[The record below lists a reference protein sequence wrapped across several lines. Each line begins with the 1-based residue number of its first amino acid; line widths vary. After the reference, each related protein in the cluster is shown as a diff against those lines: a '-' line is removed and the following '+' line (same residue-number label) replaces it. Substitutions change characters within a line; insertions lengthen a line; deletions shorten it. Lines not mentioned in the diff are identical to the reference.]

1 MAPKVRVG
9 IVSWNTAELLG
20 RCLAALPSAM
30 EGLDASVVVVDNA
43 SRDAS
48 VEVACM
54 AGVAVKVNDENL
66 GYARAMNQA
75 LAGAGADVLIAL
87 NPDTEPP
94 PGSLSALT
102 SRLLAAPDIGLVS
115 PRLVN
120 SDGSL
125 QHSAYTFPSPLQAAA
140 VSFLPTRLRIGRVGR
155 RLWLEGAAPHD
166 RPCDVE
172 WVIGAV
178 HVLRSEAVR
187 DPDHPYS
194 ERWFMYVEDLDL
206 CWRLAS
212 DGWRRRL
219 EADVVIQHVGGASA
233 SQAGT
238 DTPRR
243 RWTPLSYDWY
253 AETHGT
259 AAMRR
264 WALVNTIGT
273 SWAATSCALRSI
285 GRGAE
290 KRAMAKEWASQVPI
304 HAGAVLH
311 RPQLPEVM

>member
-1 MAPKVRVG
+1 MG

-20 RCLAALPSAM
+20 RCLGALPAAL

-43 SRDAS
+43 SEDAS
-48 VEVACM
+48 VEVACQ
-54 AGVAVKVNDENL
+54 AGVEVKVNDHNL

-75 LAGAGADVLIAL
+75 LAGADAEVLIAL
-87 NPDTEPP
+87 NPDTEAPA
-94 PGSLSALT
+94 GSLTALT
-102 SRLLAAPDIGLVS
+102 IRLLSAPDIGLVS

-140 VSFLPTRLRIGRVGR
+140 VSFLPARFRMGRVGR

-172 WVIGAV
+172 WMIGAV

-187 DPDHPYS
+187 DRNHPYS

-219 EADVVIQHVGGASA
+219 EADIAIHHVGGASA
-233 SQAGT
+233 SQASPE
-238 DTPRR
+238 TPRR

-273 SWAATSCALRSI
+273 GWVATSCALRSI
-285 GRGAE
+285 GRGPE
-290 KRAMAKEWASQVPI
+290 KRAVAKEWARQIPM

-311 RPQLPEVM
+311 RPPLPDVM